1 MARWPAYNFFLLT
14 RYLDKRFINPKNAS
28 TVQEYDRI
36 NYANSDHLIK
46 QILLNQL

>member
-1 MARWPAYNFFLLT
+1 MARWPAYNFFL
-14 RYLDKRFINPKNAS
+14 LDKRFINPKNAS